1 MGLRLG
7 AAVAAGFLLSAARP
21 PFDLGPLA
29 LVALAPLWWA
39 WRDAT
44 PRRAALLG
52 LAGGIAYY
60 AVLVSWAWYFGTVA
74 IAPLALVLALSWA
87 GAGAAVAWLAGR
99 GVRNPWVLAAT
110 WVLFEAVIGRF
121 PLGGLSWGELG
132 YALHSS
138 TPARAMASWG
148 GVLFVSFLVA
158 GASALLVDGVVA
170 AFARDGRSLSFA
182 AAGLAVLVVVV
193 VVGDVARFTP
203 RPTGRLHY
211 ALLQGNDK
219 DRELTQAENDQEY
232 LTQSHMALAA
242 TLRGR
247 YDLIVFP
254 ESALDN
260 DPEDDATLRQRLV
273 DLAAAHQADVL
284 VNAITV
290 DAQGH
295 SFNTNRLYQPD
306 GRLQGSY
313 SKQHLV
319 PFGEYIPLRSVFGSI
334 GATKQI
340 KTLFTAG
347 HGRQLFRV
355 SGRTVGSVIC
365 FESAFGP
372 LVRSFVHDG
381 AQAIVVTTNNRSYR
395 RSANSAQHLDTS
407 QMRAAET
414 ARPVLHA
421 SISGITAVF
430 DASGHRLRRTR
441 LFHNT
446 VVTGTITTTTGQTPY
461 VRYGDWAVW
470 GSAILVAGALVA
482 AGRRIRANR
491 MSPERAGGRRA

>member
-1 MGLRLG
+1 MAVRVG
-7 AAVAAGFLLSAARP
+7 AAVIAGLLLSAARP
-21 PFDLGPLA
+21 PLDLGPLA
-29 LVALAPLWWA
+29 LVALVPLWWA
-39 WRDAT
+39 WRDTT

-52 LAGGIAYY
+52 LLGGVAYY
-60 AVLVSWAWYFGTVA
+60 GVLVSWAWYFGTVA
-74 IAPLALVLALSWA
+74 IAPLVLVLALSWA
-87 GAGAAVAWLAGR
+87 GAGAVVAWLAGR
-99 GVRNPWVLAAT
+99 GVRNPWILAAT
-110 WVLFEAVIGRF
+110 WVLFEALIGRF
-121 PLGGLSWGELG
+121 PVGGFSWGELG
-132 YALHSS
+132 YALHGSS
-138 TPARAMASWG
+138 VAGAMASWG
-148 GVLFVSFLVA
+148 GVLFVSFLVVA
-158 GASALLVDGVVA
+158 ASALLADGVVA
-170 AFARDGRSLSFA
+170 TLSRDGRALAFA
-182 AAGLAVLVVVV
+182 AGGLAALVLVT

-203 RPTGRLHY
+203 RASGHLRY

-219 DRELTQAENDQEY
+219 NRELTQAENDKQY
-232 LTQSHMALAA
+232 LTHSHLALAS
-242 TLRGR
+242 TLQGR

-254 ESALDN
+254 ESALDS
-260 DPEDDATLRQRLV
+260 DPEEDPALRQQLT
-273 DLAAAHQADVL
+273 DLAQAHRADVL

-290 DAQGH
+290 DARGR

-334 GATKQI
+334 GATRQI

-347 HGRQLFRV
+347 HGRQMFHV
-355 SGRTVGSVIC
+355 GGHTIGSVIC
-365 FESAFGP
+365 FESAFSP
-372 LVRSFVHDG
+372 LVRSFVHEG
-381 AQAIVVTTNNRSYR
+381 AQAMVVTTNNRSYR

-430 DASGHRLRRTR
+430 DASGHRVRHTR

-461 VRYGDWAVW
+461 VRYGEWMVW
-470 GSAILVAGALVA
+470 GSAIVVASALVA
-482 AGRRIRANR
+482 AGRTLRRNR
-491 MSPERAGGRRA
+491 VSPEPAGDRRA